1 MLSLYQQSYSFR
13 AVMFSTSPSVLS
25 ICQHYNITT
34 ISSFEVN
41 MYNLPVLKSLLL
53 LSKKRYACTYV
64 GYINSDILISPS
76 LFDALSI
83 CLAHIQT
90 GVLDTNVKHS
100 SLFIHN

>member
-1 MLSLYQQSYSFR
+1 MLSLYQKSYSFR

-25 ICQHYNITT
+25 ICNHYNITT

-64 GYINSDILISPS
+64 GYINSDILFSPS
-76 LFDALSI
+76 LFDICSILQEKVKNSELS
-83 CLAHIQT
+83 
-90 GVLDTNVKHS
+90 S
-100 SLFIHN
+100 SVVYY